1 MSKDAARKTVA
12 YINGKKTS
20 IEISQTNSRIT
31 VTVAGTSTSLSV
43 TAPDGR
49 TVNIAANGILQVKIG
64 STVSTATSG
73 FAAYSQVESWCY
85 STPTKLG
92 TETANGVGATAA
104 RYKIPASISTGNHH
118 LVIRGTNSQGQA
130 VTIGFAM
137 RVSDDSLITRIAT
150 SPLMWAVLA
159 MALLFALFLP
169 SRLRRREEAAQ

>member
-1 MSKDAARKTVA
+1 MSKDSARKTVA
-12 YINGKKTS
+12 YIDGKKINATITS
-20 IEISQTNSRIT
+20 TASHIT
-31 VTVAGTSTSLSV
+31 VTVAGTSTSLSA
-43 TAPDGR
+43 TAPDGSP
-49 TVNIAANGILQVKIG
+49 VNITADGILQAKIG

-73 FAAYSQVESWCY
+73 FSAYSEVESWCY

-92 TETANGVGATAA
+92 SETTNGVGATAA
-104 RYKIPASISTGNHH
+104 GYKIPGSISLGNHH

-159 MALLFALFLP
+159 MALLLALFLP
-169 SRLRRREEAAQ
+169 SRLRRREIDSQ